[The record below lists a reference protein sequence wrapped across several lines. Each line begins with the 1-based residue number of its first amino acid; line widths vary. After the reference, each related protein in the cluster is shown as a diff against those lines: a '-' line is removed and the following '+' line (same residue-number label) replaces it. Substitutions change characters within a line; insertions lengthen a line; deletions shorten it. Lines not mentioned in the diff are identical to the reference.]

1 MARRGMAARILD
13 RWRSTWLDALESA
26 AGATLAW
33 VIAHGIFGHERPV
46 FAAVSAIV
54 CLSPALPNHAR
65 QAVGLMSGVVT
76 GTVVGEL
83 GLLMVPDTY
92 PVLRLAVVS
101 FVAMMIATSY
111 GQPAVVPI
119 QAGVSALLVLAMGPQ
134 TAGLSRL
141 IDVAIGTGVGLL
153 FSQVLFTRDPV
164 SLVHR
169 SAAALTTQLAAG
181 LRQLGDAIGS
191 GNLAG
196 AEAALKVISQTHGPV
211 VALGESTSAA
221 RQEARWSLRGRLSAK
236 QVNHVTEIY
245 DSQSIRLYACSLL
258 MAEAGVELLRKEGAA
273 PRVADM
279 LSELAIGLE
288 GGIAPRS
295 PHSVDPGWEPM
306 LIHLLRVR
314 SAMLAFRASDPTE
327 RVIPAARDDVPPR
340 A

>member
-1 MARRGMAARILD
+1 MARRGIAARVLG
-13 RWRSTWLDALESA
+13 RWRITWLDALESA

-33 VIAHGIFGHERPV
+33 VIAHGVFGHDRPV

-54 CLSPALPNHAR
+54 CLSPALPSHAR
-65 QAVGLMSGVVT
+65 QAIGLMSGVVT

-83 GLLMVPDTY
+83 GLLLVPDTY
-92 PVLRLAVVS
+92 PVLRLAIVS
-101 FVAMMIATSY
+101 FVAMMVATSY

-141 IDVAIGTGVGLL
+141 IDVATGTGVGLL

-164 SLVHR
+164 TLVQR
-169 SAAALTTQLAAG
+169 SAAAMTAQLAAG
-181 LRQLGDAIGS
+181 LRQLGGAIGK
-191 GNLAG
+191 GDVPG

-211 VALGESTSAA
+211 VALGESTAAA
-221 RQEARWSLRGRLSAK
+221 RQEARWSLRGRLSAER
-236 QVNHVTEIY
+236 VSHVTEIY
-245 DSQSIRLYACSLL
+245 DSQSIRLYACALL
-258 MAEAGVELLRKEGAA
+258 MAEAGVDLLRKEGAA
-273 PRVADM
+273 PGVAGM
-279 LSELAIGLE
+279 LSDLASGLKT
-288 GGIAPRS
+288 GISPRL
-295 PHSVDPGWEPM
+295 PQGVDPGWEPM

-327 RVIPAARDDVPPR
+327 GVIPAGPDDAPPT